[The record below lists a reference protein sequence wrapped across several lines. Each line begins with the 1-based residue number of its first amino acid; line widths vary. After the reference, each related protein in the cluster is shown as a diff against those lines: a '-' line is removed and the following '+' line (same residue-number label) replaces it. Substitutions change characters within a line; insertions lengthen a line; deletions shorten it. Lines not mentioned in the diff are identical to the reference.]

1 MHNERRTVVQSDASR
16 GEPRRSGPL
25 SAFRHAGSNLGAQAG
40 ALAAVS
46 LASLLVARAG
56 GATVVGEYALLRVLP
71 WLFGVVFSSGLPTSS
86 AFFMAGEHR
95 TDRRLR
101 PTLSLLAV
109 AGAALAAVTWL
120 VCTIP
125 FQVLFFRTLSTPLVA
140 VMAVV
145 VVTQLWTVTAK
156 GCCQGQGDMAGAN
169 LIIVAE
175 ELWFIPSYVCV
186 LLLLGN
192 RGTASVVIAL
202 LISGT
207 LATATGLL
215 RLMLRGFFR
224 GWGVPSRRLAKR
236 IAGFGARGQL
246 GNMLW
251 LMNLRF
257 DFLLLGAL
265 AGPAVLGIYAI
276 ASKVAELMRLVPT
289 AINYVSYPRF
299 ARLDQAT
306 ATAEMRRLL
315 PRAAALT
322 LALTPVLAFCAFA
335 LPIVYGQA
343 FRAAIEPAEVIVI
356 GLSVEGAAAIA
367 SAYLLGRGRPGLNS
381 IGMGVGTAI
390 TVTLDVI
397 LIPRYGAMGG
407 AATSAIAYLATT
419 AVLVI
424 LATRLAGKSELPAA
438 RDRWLAQAGRHASPA
453 PVRAWR
459 GGDTAARRAVD
470 VLVAACLLM
479 ISSPFLL
486 VIAAAVKLTSPGPVF
501 YRQVRAGRSGQPF
514 TMLKFRSMM
523 SGADRS
529 GPLVTSR
536 ADPRVTSV
544 GGLLRAAKLDEL
556 PQLVNVLRGEMT
568 IVGPRP
574 EVPHFLR
581 FYRDE
586 ELAILAVRPGLTC
599 SGQIYYT
606 YWQAESDGA
615 SDPEDHYVMLELHP
629 KLALDLEYLRH
640 RSVRSD
646 LEILAQTAAL
656 LVRPRRVPVAVAGSA
671 ESL

>member
-1 MHNERRTVVQSDASR
+1 
-16 GEPRRSGPL
+16 
-25 SAFRHAGSNLGAQAG
+25 
-40 ALAAVS
+40 
-46 LASLLVARAG
+46 
-56 GATVVGEYALLRVLP
+56 
-71 WLFGVVFSSGLPTSS
+71 
-86 AFFMAGEHR
+86 
-95 TDRRLR
+95 
-101 PTLSLLAV
+101 
-109 AGAALAAVTWL
+109 
-120 VCTIP
+120 
-125 FQVLFFRTLSTPLVA
+125 
-140 VMAVV
+140 
-145 VVTQLWTVTAK
+145 
-156 GCCQGQGDMAGAN
+156 
-169 LIIVAE
+169 
-175 ELWFIPSYVCV
+175 
-186 LLLLGN
+186 
-192 RGTASVVIAL
+192 
-202 LISGT
+202 
-207 LATATGLL
+207 
-215 RLMLRGFFR
+215 
-224 GWGVPSRRLAKR
+224 
-236 IAGFGARGQL
+236 
-246 GNMLW
+246 
-251 LMNLRF
+251 
-257 DFLLLGAL
+257 
-265 AGPAVLGIYAI
+265 
-276 ASKVAELMRLVPT
+276 
-289 AINYVSYPRF
+289 
-299 ARLDQAT
+299 
-306 ATAEMRRLL
+306 
-315 PRAAALT
+315 
-322 LALTPVLAFCAFA
+322 
-335 LPIVYGQA
+335 
-343 FRAAIEPAEVIVI
+343 
-356 GLSVEGAAAIA
+356 
-367 SAYLLGRGRPGLNS
+367 
-381 IGMGVGTAI
+381 
-390 TVTLDVI
+390 
-397 LIPRYGAMGG
+397 
-407 AATSAIAYLATT
+407 
-419 AVLVI
+419 
-424 LATRLAGKSELPAA
+424 
-438 RDRWLAQAGRHASPA
+438 
-453 PVRAWR
+453 
-459 GGDTAARRAVD
+459 
-470 VLVAACLLM
+470 M